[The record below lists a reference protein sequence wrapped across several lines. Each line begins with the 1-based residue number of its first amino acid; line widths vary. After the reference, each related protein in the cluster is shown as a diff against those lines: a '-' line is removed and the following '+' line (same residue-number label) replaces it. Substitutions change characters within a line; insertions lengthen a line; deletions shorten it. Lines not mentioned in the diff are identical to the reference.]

1 MKKKPRIRII
11 AGQLAALTLAI
22 TTGCTHLGPKTVS
35 VDRADYSMAIAES
48 WKQQT
53 LLNIVKLRYNDLP
66 VLLDV
71 GSVVSAYSIQTGVSV
86 NGTLSADRAVQANYA
101 SIGGSALYTDR
112 PTITYVPMTGDKLRR
127 ILITAIEPRNVFTL
141 IQTGYDAEFTLSLAV
156 ESLNGVR
163 NRSTAGLIVREADP
177 EFVRA
182 LTLLR
187 EVQAAGVFG
196 MQVEEDKTN
205 KSSTGII
212 FFRRDN
218 IPPDIAEKAAE
229 IRRLLKMSPHQEK
242 FVLTYAPARGATNEL
257 AVNSR
262 SMLQIMQALASRAD
276 VPEAHLK
283 AHKSWAVP
291 LGSTQQ
297 APLQNLR
304 IFSGKQKPVGAF
316 AAVQYRGYW
325 FWIDDD
331 DQNTKRAL
339 TVIVLIFTLA
349 ETGEAEKLP
358 TVTIPAQ

>member
-1 MKKKPRIRII
+1 MAPRDSISINM
-11 AGQLAALTLAI
+11 AALTLAI

-86 NGTLSADRAVQANYA
+86 NGTLSADRALQANYA

-141 IQTGYDAEFTLSLAV
+141 IQAGYDAEFTLSLAV

-177 EFVRA
+177 AFIRA

-205 KSSTGII
+205 KRSTGII
-212 FFRRDN
+212 FFRRDDV
-218 IPPDIAEKAAE
+218 PPDIAEKAAE
-229 IRRLLKMSPHQEK
+229 IRRLLKMSPDQEK

-262 SMLQIMQALASRAD
+262 SMIQVMQALASRAD

-291 LGSTQQ
+291 DLGSTQQ
-297 APLQNLR
+297 APQRNLR

-316 AAVQYRGYW
+316 AAVHYRGYW
-325 FWIDDD
+325 FWVDDD
-331 DQNTKRAL
+331 DQDTKRAL
-339 TVIVLIFTLA
+339 TVIVLFFTLA